1 MSWCVFKGEKRLA
14 CYRDEIDAKV
24 AAELLG
30 GKLEVRHASVK
41 SRKGLRDIKRELHR
55 ARQRKARKARRAS
68 R

>member
-41 SRKGLRDIKRELHR
+41 SRKGLRDIKRELR
-55 ARQRKARKARRAS
+55 RKARKARRAS